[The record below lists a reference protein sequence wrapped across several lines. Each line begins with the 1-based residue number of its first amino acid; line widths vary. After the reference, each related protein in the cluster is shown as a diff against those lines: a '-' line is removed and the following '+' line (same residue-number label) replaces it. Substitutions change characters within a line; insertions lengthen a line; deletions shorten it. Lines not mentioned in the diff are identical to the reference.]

1 MTTDSPLTFE
11 HGYDIRSYE
20 PRPDGRV
27 SVTAICNQ
35 LQDAAS
41 RHADRLGFGHGDLQQ
56 SGHFWILA
64 RLHLMVDRLPGFGG
78 RTNILTWPSGNE
90 RLVALRDFLIYDED
104 GEMGRATT
112 SWVTMNTRTHRPD
125 APETVLNE
133 RFIPDREHALTFPS
147 KAVTRLKEGEYG
159 TTLTARRGDMD
170 INGHVNNVKYLEYG
184 FEAVPAE
191 WIEEHRCHGVD
202 IQFRSE
208 AFPGD
213 TIVSACTKGEPDQGM
228 DTFVHS
234 LTRASD
240 GREIV
245 RMRSWWKR
253 P

>member
-27 SVTAICNQ
+27 SVTALCNQ

-41 RHADRLGFGHGDLQQ
+41 RHADTLGFGHRDLEQ

-78 RTNILTWPSGNE
+78 RTRILTWPSGNE
-90 RLVALRDFLIYDED
+90 RLVALRDFLLSDEN

-112 SWVTMNTRTHRPD
+112 SWVTMNTKTHRPD
-125 APETVLNE
+125 PPETVLLE

-147 KAVTRLKEGEYG
+147 KAVSRLKQGEHRTG
-159 TTLTARRGDMD
+159 LMARRSDMD
-170 INGHVNNVKYLEYG
+170 INGHVNNVKYLEYC

-191 WIEEHRCHGVD
+191 WIAEHRCHGVD
-202 IQFRSE
+202 VQFRSE
-208 AFPGD
+208 SFPGD
-213 TIVSACTKGEPDQGM
+213 ELVSACTMGEPDRGM
-228 DTFVHS
+228 TTFLHS
-234 LTRASD
+234 LTRVSD
-240 GREIV
+240 DREIV
-245 RMRSWWKR
+245 RMRSWWRR

>member
-1 MTTDSPLTFE
+1 MTTESPLTFE

-35 LQDAAS
+35 LQDIAS
-41 RHADRLGFGHGDLQQ
+41 RHADTLGFGHRDLEQ

-78 RTNILTWPSGNE
+78 RTDILTWPSGNE
-90 RLVALRDFLIYDED
+90 RLVALRDFLVLDQD
-104 GEMGRATT
+104 GPMGRATT

-125 APETVLNE
+125 PPQTVLHE
-133 RFIPDREHALTFPS
+133 RFIPDREHALTFPT
-147 KAVTRLKEGEYG
+147 KAVTRLKQGEFQ
-159 TTLTARRGDMD
+159 TRLTARRSDMD
-170 INGHVNNVKYLEYG
+170 INGHVNNVKYLEYC
-184 FEAVPAE
+184 FEAVPVE
-191 WIEEHRCHGVD
+191 WIADNRCHGVD

-213 TIVSACTKGEPDQGM
+213 KLVSECAMGEPDQGM
-228 DTFVHS
+228 DTFLHG
-234 LTRASD
+234 LTRVSD
-240 GREIV
+240 NKEIV
-245 RMRSWWKR
+245 RMRSWWRR